1 MLMRK
6 TLLLFMASMM
16 LLTANSQT
24 NYSVGTSV
32 EKKKVLLEEFTG
44 QGCYWCTEGHQV
56 AKQLLLALDGNA
68 YAIAEHTGSLSGVYQ
83 GIDLRTMQC
92 RAVTDELFCREYRNQ
107 KASRCLHLVN
117 DDFAFGDRTISHHKA
132 CGFICRNAGREEWKI
147 NCRGYLYTNILPCHD
162 CVLFGTA
169 GMGGHFYAVELS
181 SGAIKCDVNTGGT
194 GSFILSGE
202 NVYLLSRGSKDSKL
216 LEISTDT
223 WKIREECTIA
233 GTVSSYSRLAVEG
246 DLLYAVSCRYKGN
259 LPRQAYMN
267 VIKIG

>member
-1 MLMRK
+1 MI
-6 TLLLFMASMM
+6 
-16 LLTANSQT
+16 
-24 NYSVGTSV
+24 SV
-32 EKKKVLLEEFTG
+32 LEENPPEAAVIETSKIDLPAD
-44 QGCYWCTEGHQV
+44 W
-56 AKQLLLALDGNA
+56 LLMNK
-68 YAIAEHTGSLSGVYQ
+68 GSLLMHSEHQ

-233 GTVSSYSRLAVEG
+233 GTVSSYSRLALEG
-246 DLLYAVSCRYKGN
+246 DLLYAVSFRYKGN